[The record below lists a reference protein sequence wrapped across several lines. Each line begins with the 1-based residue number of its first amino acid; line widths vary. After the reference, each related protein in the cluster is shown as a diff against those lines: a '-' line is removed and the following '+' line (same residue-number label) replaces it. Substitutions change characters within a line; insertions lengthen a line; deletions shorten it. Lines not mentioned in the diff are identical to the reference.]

1 MAGILHVCRAN
12 RARSALAELATRE
25 LLARH
30 GLDGVVS
37 VGGAGTWTPG
47 GEAMWPPAAHEALRW
62 GWDPS
67 SVRSRGLT
75 VPLVR
80 EADLILA
87 ATRELRDEVI
97 AQAPF
102 AVRRTFTW
110 LELAWLIGGLGPAGL
125 FDELE
130 ALAPQQRLAVLP
142 SLLGRVRGRLSV
154 PPGSSF
160 DVLDPVDCPAD
171 YLPGATQQI
180 QRCVAVLVGVLA
192 GQPV

>member
-25 LLARH
+25 LLVRH
-30 GLDGVVS
+30 GLDGVLP

-47 GEAMWPPAAHEALRW
+47 GEPMWPPAAQEALRW

-67 SVRSRGLT
+67 SFRSRGLS

-80 EADLILA
+80 EADLVLA

-110 LELAWLIGGLGPAGL
+110 LELAWLIGGLGSAGL
-125 FDELE
+125 LGDLDP
-130 ALAPQQRLAVLP
+130 LAPEQRLTELP

-160 DVLDPVDCPAD
+160 DVLDPVDCPPE
-171 YLPGATQQI
+171 YLPVATQQI
-180 QRCVAVLVGVLA
+180 QRCVALLVGVLA
-192 GQPV
+192 GHAN